1 MPLGAAAPVRAPRRL
16 VWQVVHFDLYQH
28 VVREPLSHCHTAGA
42 VPAVGQ
48 GSRRWAAGTGVLA
61 GVRARRAGEAVVI
74 AVLLVVAAAGVLAYD
89 VSVLHADFVSG
100 MLAPYACD

>member
-1 MPLGAAAPVRAPRRL
+1 M
-16 VWQVVHFDLYQH
+16 
-28 VVREPLSHCHTAGA
+28 
-42 VPAVGQ
+42 
-48 GSRRWAAGTGVLA
+48 
-61 GVRARRAGEAVVI
+61 I